1 MIRGGRR
8 GGRDLRGKCVAAA
21 VALAP
26 ASLATAAPATYLE
39 FCRQQRLLLPVSLST
54 GERENVVNPLVRNRQ
69 GGSLC
74 DVTFT
79 PTH

>member
-54 GERENVVNPLVRNRQ
+54 SERENVVNQMWRARSVRR
-69 GGSLC
+69 
-74 DVTFT
+74 
-79 PTH
+79 